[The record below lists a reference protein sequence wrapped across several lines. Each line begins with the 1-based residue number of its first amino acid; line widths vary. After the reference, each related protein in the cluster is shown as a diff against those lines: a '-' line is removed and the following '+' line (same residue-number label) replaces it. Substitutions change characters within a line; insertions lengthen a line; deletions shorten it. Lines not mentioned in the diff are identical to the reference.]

1 VVFVLDRYKRP
12 LMPCSEKRAR
22 LLLQRGRAR
31 VHRLYPF
38 TIRLVDRVV
47 RDSGIQPVVLK
58 IDYGSKASGFAVA
71 REETSTEGPIH
82 HALHLAV
89 VRHRGEEVRERMRQR
104 AQHRSR
110 RRSANLRHRPR
121 RFDNRRRLDGWLPPS
136 LHSRVRNILTWAR
149 RYMRLAPITRVDI
162 ELAKFDT
169 QKLQNPE
176 ISGVEYQRGELF
188 GYEVREYLLEKWGRR
203 CAYCGATDVLLE
215 VDHIV
220 PKSRGGTERVSN
232 LTLACSAC
240 NRAKGDRTAEE
251 FGHPEVQARAAAPL
265 RDAAAVNATRRAVYH
280 GLRRMGVDV
289 RTWTGGQTKW
299 NRERFGLPKS
309 HTTDALCVGDV
320 AQVTGWNLPVL
331 GIHALGR
338 GRRRRTNL
346 DAHGFPR
353 GYLPRTKN
361 VFGFR
366 TGDMVIAQVPAGK
379 YAGRYVGV
387 VQVRSSGR
395 FDIKDL
401 HGRRVAQGIH
411 WQCCQVVQRLDGY
424 SYGKEDAAPSS
435 PQLKLGA
442 SGAAN
447 KRR

>member
-22 LLLQRGRAR
+22 LLLERGRAR

-47 RDSGIQPVVLK
+47 QASDLQPVVLK
-58 IDYGSKASGFAVA
+58 VDPGSRASGCAVA
-71 REETSTEGPIH
+71 REETSPEGPVH

-89 VRHRGEEVRERMRQR
+89 VHHRGEEVRERMRQR
-104 AQHRSR
+104 AQHRRR

-121 RFDNRRRLDGWLPPS
+121 RFDNRRRPDGRLPPS
-136 LHSRVRNILTWAR
+136 LHSRVQNILTWTR

-203 CAYCGATDVLLE
+203 CAYCGATDVPLE

-220 PKSRGGTERVSN
+220 PKSRGGTDRVSN

-251 FGHPEVQARAAAPL
+251 FGHPEVQARAAVPL
-265 RDAAAVNATRRAVYH
+265 RDAAAVNATRWAIYH

-289 RTWTGGQTKW
+289 RTWTGGRTKW
-299 NRERFGLPKS
+299 NRERFGLSKS

-320 AQVTGWNLPVL
+320 ARVTGWNLPVL
-331 GIHALGR
+331 GIRALGR

-353 GYLPRTKN
+353 GSLPRTKS

-366 TGDMVIAQVPAGK
+366 TGDMVAARVPAGK

-395 FDIKDL
+395 FDIKNS

-411 WQCCQVVQRLDGY
+411 WRCCRVVQRFDGY

-435 PQLKLGA
+435 PRLKPGA
-442 SGAAN
+442 SGAA
-447 KRR
+447 KAR